1 MYLVFNGRRINYSVT
16 GTGVPVVLLHGYL
29 ESSEVWNG
37 FMQKLSAEFR
47 VIAIDLPGH
56 GLSDTYGATHS
67 MEFMAA
73 VVKEV
78 LDSLCLNKVF
88 LAGHSLGGYVALAFA
103 ELFPAS
109 LSGYCLFHSQPFPDP
124 PETIEKREREIVL
137 VKAGKK
143 DLVYLAN
150 VKRMYAGANLE
161 LFPESVRRSVEIA
174 SRLPAEGIIAVLN
187 GMMTRP
193 SRLHVM
199 EEGSLPCLWILG
211 SMDNYIPQ
219 DIITARVRLPYGTKL
234 VILNNSGHMGFIEEE
249 ELSVTVISDFIRNIT

>member
-29 ESSEVWNG
+29 ESSAVWNG

-56 GLSDTYGATHS
+56 GLSDTYGETHS

-78 LDSLCLNKVF
+78 LDSLCINKVF
-88 LAGHSLGGYVALAFA
+88 MAGHSLGGYVTLAYA
-103 ELFPAS
+103 ELFPDS
-109 LSGYCLFHSQPFPDP
+109 LSGYCLFHSQPFQDT
-124 PETIEKREREIVL
+124 PEAIEKRQREIAL
-137 VKAGKK
+137 VRAGKK

-150 VKRMYAGANLE
+150 VKRMFAATNLE
-161 LFPESVRRSVEIA
+161 LFSEPVSRSVEIA
-174 SRLPAEGIIAVLN
+174 SEIPAEGIIAVLN
-187 GMMTRP
+187 GMITRP
-193 SRLHVM
+193 SRLQIM
-199 EEGSLPCLWILG
+199 EESSLPCLWILG
-211 SMDNYIPQ
+211 SMDNYIPLD
-219 DIITARVRLPYGTKL
+219 DIRTKVKLSSGTKL

-249 ELSVTVISDFIRNIT
+249 DLSVSVISDFIQSIT